1 VYGPDGAALR
11 GHEDERRERRDG
23 YWEYGMIGP
32 GVEEQ
37 RRHVGVI
44 SLDGLERLVMALRQR
59 GFRVVGPKVR
69 DGAVVYEELA
79 TAADLPIGWGDAQEA
94 GTYRLVR
101 RDDEA
106 RFGYAVGPHS
116 WKQFLQPPHI
126 RLWRGRR
133 NGEELEL
140 EDEPGP
146 EQPYA
151 FFGVRGCDRHAIEV
165 QDRVLLRGP
174 FGDADYAARRQG
186 AFVVAVDC
194 ADPAGTCFCV
204 SMDTGPGV
212 EDGFDLALTEL
223 LDGGHRFLVR
233 VGSDRGAD
241 VLAEIPHRPADGT
254 EFEARTRIVESAAGR
269 MGRALDTHG
278 LRELLQDALEHPR
291 WDEVAERCL
300 TCGNCTMVCPTC
312 FCTTVEDVTD
322 LTGQEAERWRSWD
335 TCFSLDHSYVQGG
348 SVRPTGRS
356 RYRQWLT
363 HKLGTWW
370 DQFGTSGCVGCGR
383 CIAWCPV
390 GIDITE
396 EAAALRTPPDGDDT
410 RA

>member
-1 VYGPDGAALR
+1 VEDRLETAA
-11 GHEDERRERRDG
+11 
-23 YWEYGMIGP
+23 
-32 GVEEQ
+32 
-37 RRHVGVI
+37 VI
-44 SLDGLERLVMALRQR
+44 SLDGLEQLVLALRKR
-59 GFRVVGPKVR
+59 GYRVVGPSVR
-69 DGAVVYEELA
+69 DGAVVYEELK
-79 TAADLPIGWGDAQEA
+79 TAAALPIGWGDVQEA

-126 RLWRGRR
+126 RLWRARR

-140 EDEPGP
+140 EEEPQP
-146 EQPYA
+146 ERPYA
-151 FFGVRGCDRHAIEV
+151 FFGVRGCDRHAIAI
-165 QDRVLLRGP
+165 QDRVLMQGT
-174 FGDADYAARRQG
+174 FADDDYAARREG

-212 EDGFDLALTEL
+212 EEGFDLALTEVL
-223 LDGGHRFLVR
+223 EGEHRFLVR
-233 VGSDRGAD
+233 VGSDRGAE
-241 VLAEIPHRPADGT
+241 VLEEIPHRAADGGMLA
-254 EFEARTRIVESAAGR
+254 ERAGIVGRAANR
-269 MGRALDTHG
+269 MGRQLETHG
-278 LRELLQDALEHPR
+278 LRELLQESLEHPR
-291 WDEVAERCL
+291 WDDVAERCL

-322 LTGQEAERWRSWD
+322 LTGEQAERWRSWD
-335 TCFSLDHSYVQGG
+335 TCFSLDHSYVHGG

-356 RYRQWLT
+356 RYRQWMT
-363 HKLGTWW
+363 HKVSTWW
-370 DQFGTSGCVGCGR
+370 DQFDTSGCVGCGR

-396 EAAALRTPPDGDDT
+396 EAAALRGSPDGGGARD
-410 RA
+410 